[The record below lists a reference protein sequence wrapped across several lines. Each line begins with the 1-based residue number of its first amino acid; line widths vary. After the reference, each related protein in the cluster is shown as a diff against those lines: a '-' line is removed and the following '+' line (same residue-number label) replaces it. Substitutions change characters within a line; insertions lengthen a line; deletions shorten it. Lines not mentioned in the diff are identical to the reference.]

1 MLRVAAAIAVA
12 ACALGGNA
20 AARDLQDVLN
30 AGTLRVGVTLF
41 APWAARATD
50 GELIGF
56 EVDVARQLAVD
67 MDVKAQFLTYDV
79 DRLIPALESGEI
91 DIIAAGMTIT
101 PERALHVNFS
111 EPYAESGIGL
121 ATHVE
126 RTASV
131 TDAAALDSENYTIA
145 AVEGSVGAELAR
157 RLWPRARVE
166 VFTSVEAASEALLAR
181 QSARLCRGRARADL
195 LGAREPRRHRR
206 PDGAAAA
213 REPGGFRGRQRRRRL
228 PCFPERVDHCARGGH
243 LAADDGRLIGSNR
256 CGGGSG
262 SAMRVL
268 ERRFA
273 AVLAALGTIVAS
285 PLAAQ
290 DPNAPRA
297 PRILNTPPAS
307 APVPAPAAIEPEQLR
322 VSLPSLGGAGR
333 PPNAARLA
341 PLPGERDNEPEEI
354 IVIGQGWRLPDL
366 GSEWRA
372 RQKEAE
378 RSRRFSATALP
389 LYDPARPP
397 PHTDAFTSPEQRRHG
412 YIDLFR
418 LRFGRRSSD

>member
-1 MLRVAAAIAVA
+1 
-12 ACALGGNA
+12 
-20 AARDLQDVLN
+20 
-30 AGTLRVGVTLF
+30 
-41 APWAARATD
+41 
-50 GELIGF
+50 
-56 EVDVARQLAVD
+56 
-67 MDVKAQFLTYDV
+67 
-79 DRLIPALESGEI
+79 
-91 DIIAAGMTIT
+91 
-101 PERALHVNFS
+101 
-111 EPYAESGIGL
+111 
-121 ATHVE
+121 
-126 RTASV
+126 
-131 TDAAALDSENYTIA
+131 
-145 AVEGSVGAELAR
+145 
-157 RLWPRARVE
+157 
-166 VFTSVEAASEALLAR
+166 
-181 QSARLCRGRARADL
+181 
-195 LGAREPRRHRR
+195 
-206 PDGAAAA
+206 
-213 REPGGFRGRQRRRRL
+213 
-228 PCFPERVDHCARGGH
+228 
-243 LAADDGRLIGSNR
+243 
-256 CGGGSG
+256 
-262 SAMRVL
+262 MRVL

-297 PRILNTPPAS
+297 PRILNTPAAS

-341 PLPGERDNEPEEI
+341 PLPDERDNEPEEI

-397 PHTDAFTSPEQRRHG
+397 QHTDAFTSPEQRRHG